1 MSSEPTEGRTVRVP
15 PLWLVLLL
23 TALVFAI
30 GAFWKIGCGPPYEQ
44 LCYNDIFPLYSGR
57 GLFNGVRVYLD
68 AYDGRYLEYPVL
80 TGVVLQVAGW
90 ITGSGGDLM
99 EKSHTF
105 VAVTALLLLPFA
117 LATTAAMW
125 HTEPGTRIH
134 PPSWASFDRRTPKR
148 SSIDRRSRWRG
159 AAAVGAVGAVG
170 AVRERVGPRAALM
183 VAVAPV
189 LLLDGTINWDLVA
202 VAFTALA
209 MWAWSRD
216 APLWT
221 GIFLGLGAS
230 AKLYPL
236 FILGPLLVLCVR
248 DRRWQAVLRAVAGTA
263 GAWLI
268 ANLPVM
274 LLNFQGWKEFYT
286 FSQTRGIDFGSIWL
300 AWSNFG
306 HPFIDSSTANTGS
319 AALFLVG
326 CLAVAV
332 LAWLCPAARLAQ
344 LAFLVIAV
352 FVLVNKVYS
361 PQYALWLLPLAALA
375 RPRWPAF
382 LLWQLGEVV
391 YFVAIW
397 RFLSGYGQVIV
408 PDGAISTS
416 AYTWAIVL
424 HVGLTAMFGA
434 LIVVD
439 AVRESRQVQTIA
451 SARVV
456 V

>member
-1 MSSEPTEGRTVRVP
+1 MSSEPIEGKPMWVP
-15 PLWLVLLL
+15 PLWLVLVL
-23 TALVFAI
+23 TAVVFAI

-44 LCYNDIFPLYSGR
+44 LCYNDVFPLYSGR
-57 GLFNGVRVYLD
+57 GLFDGVRVYLD
-68 AYDGRYLEYPVL
+68 SHDGRYLEYPVL

-99 EKSHTF
+99 AKSHTF

-134 PPSWASFDRRTPKR
+134 PPSWASFDRRTPRR
-148 SSIDRRSRWRG
+148 SSIDRRSLRREG
-159 AAAVGAVGAVG
+159 AAAVS

-209 MWAWSRD
+209 MWAWSRE

-248 DRRWQAVLRAVAGTA
+248 DRRWQALLRAVIGTA
-263 GAWLI
+263 GAWLV

-306 HPFIDSSTANTGS
+306 HPFIDSSTANTAS

-332 LAWLCPAARLAQ
+332 LAWFCPAARLAQ

-397 RFLSGYGQVIV
+397 RFLMGYGQVV
-408 PDGAISTS
+408 LPDGAISTT

-424 HVGLTAMFGA
+424 HVALTVMVGA

-439 AVRESRQVQTIA
+439 VLRDSRQVQTTA

>member
-1 MSSEPTEGRTVRVP
+1 MSSEPIEGKPMWVP
-15 PLWLVLLL
+15 PLWLVLVL
-23 TALVFAI
+23 TAVVFAI

-44 LCYNDIFPLYSGR
+44 LCYNDVFPLYSGR
-57 GLFNGVRVYLD
+57 GLFDGVRVYLD
-68 AYDGRYLEYPVL
+68 SHDGRYLEYPVL

-99 EKSHTF
+99 AKSHTF

-134 PPSWASFDRRTPKR
+134 PPSWASFDRRTPRR
-148 SSIDRRSRWRG
+148 SSIDRRSLRREG
-159 AAAVGAVGAVG
+159 AAAVS

-209 MWAWSRD
+209 MWAWSRE

-248 DRRWQAVLRAVAGTA
+248 DRRWQALLRAVIGTA
-263 GAWLI
+263 GAWLV

-306 HPFIDSSTANTGS
+306 HPFIDSSTANTAS

-332 LAWLCPAARLAQ
+332 LAWFCPAARLAQ

-397 RFLSGYGQVIV
+397 RFLMGYGQVV
-408 PDGAISTS
+408 LPDGAISTT

-424 HVGLTAMFGA
+424 RVALTVMFGA

-439 AVRESRQVQTIA
+439 VLRDSRQVQTTA